1 MTWCFNHRG
10 PDYHWIVD
18 LYECMNLPVLP
29 EVVLAFQKAT
39 KERMTELEK
48 KKTDEA
54 KQKRV
59 SQKIA
64 RSEDQEE
71 RKKMGQAASHSSHIC
86 AEDEDDGSEEDRTL
100 VQEAEHLMEG
110 EETVIVSGRKC
121 RCGSTTHLRTSSCL
135 CPLNKNNA
143 N

>member
-18 LYECMNLPVLP
+18 LYVRMNLPVLP
-29 EVVLAFQKAT
+29 EVVRAFQKAT

-48 KKTDEA
+48 KTDEA
-54 KQKRV
+54 KQKTV

-71 RKKMGQAASHSSHIC
+71 
-86 AEDEDDGSEEDRTL
+86 
-100 VQEAEHLMEG
+100 
-110 EETVIVSGRKC
+110 
-121 RCGSTTHLRTSSCL
+121 
-135 CPLNKNNA
+135 
-143 N
+143 

>member
-48 KKTDEA
+48 KKTDEV

-71 RKKMGQAASHSSHIC
+71 RKKWVKHQAILHTYVRRMRMMAVK
-86 AEDEDDGSEEDRTL
+86 RTEPWSKKL
-100 VQEAEHLMEG
+100 
-110 EETVIVSGRKC
+110 
-121 RCGSTTHLRTSSCL
+121 ST
-135 CPLNKNNA
+135 
-143 N
+143 

>member
-18 LYECMNLPVLP
+18 FYERMNLPVLP
-29 EVVLAFQKAT
+29 EVVRAFQQAT
-39 KERMTELEK
+39 KERMTELE

-71 RKKMGQAASHSSHIC
+71 RKKWVKRQAILYTYG
-86 AEDEDDGSEEDRTL
+86 AEDKDDGSEEDRTL
-100 VQEAEHLMEG
+100 VQEAEHLMGG

-121 RCGSTTHLRTSSCL
+121 RCGSTTHLRTSSRL
-135 CPLNKNNA
+135 CPLNKKNA

>member
-10 PDYHWIVD
+10 SDYQWIVE
-18 LYECMNLPVLP
+18 LYKRMNLPVLP
-29 EVVLAFQKAT
+29 EVVRAFQKAT

-71 RKKMGQAASHSSHIC
+71 QKNGSSGKPFFTH
-86 AEDEDDGSEEDRTL
+86 L
-100 VQEAEHLMEG
+100 VQRMRMMAVKRIESWSKKL
-110 EETVIVSGRKC
+110 
-121 RCGSTTHLRTSSCL
+121 ST
-135 CPLNKNNA
+135 
-143 N
+143 